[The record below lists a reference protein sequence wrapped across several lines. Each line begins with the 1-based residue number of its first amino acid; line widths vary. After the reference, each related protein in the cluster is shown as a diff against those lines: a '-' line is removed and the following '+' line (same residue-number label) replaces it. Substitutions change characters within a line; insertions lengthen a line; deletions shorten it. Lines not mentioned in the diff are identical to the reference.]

1 MLKNEL
7 DKIYK
12 ELIEYSKSKFLK
24 AEIKEA
30 YFHWHENPYSNRE
43 LEYLDKNCLEFKTF
57 IDWFIFDYTLISLKK
72 TLATI
77 YWEENKDNLDSNLI
91 NSQRSLFKLVE
102 KNIKGFNKLKDLIT
116 NKTIE
121 LEFNSN
127 TITESNII
135 SLRVI
140 KIQNEYF
147 NIGDI
152 VIYDTTYNKIIEKV
166 IREHNK
172 TKKSLKIVSDL
183 ILKNINKET
192 IRIDN
197 ALKHEILNE
206 KKELYIT
213 NYKKVKELLEESTYL
228 KLISKDRSTKIFNY
242 FINDEYQP
250 GSVELTR
257 KKIFIINLSEELKEK
272 LVHDLKDVTSEVND
286 NESIRLSESWINKSL
301 LILDNKTPLEASSEN
316 KYKEKIEKIVH
327 DLELIFESR
336 EFEEELSI
344 DPYYV
349 KKRLKL

>member
-1 MLKNEL
+1 
-7 DKIYK
+7 
-12 ELIEYSKSKFLK
+12 
-24 AEIKEA
+24 
-30 YFHWHENPYSNRE
+30 
-43 LEYLDKNCLEFKTF
+43 
-57 IDWFIFDYTLISLKK
+57 
-72 TLATI
+72 
-77 YWEENKDNLDSNLI
+77 
-91 NSQRSLFKLVE
+91 
-102 KNIKGFNKLKDLIT
+102 
-116 NKTIE
+116 
-121 LEFNSN
+121 
-127 TITESNII
+127 
-135 SLRVI
+135 
-140 KIQNEYF
+140 
-147 NIGDI
+147 

-286 NESIRLSESWINKSL
+286 NESIKLSESWINKSL